1 MMTRLFAAFATLS
14 LLVGAV
20 TLGTPTQTSA
30 TQQYAY
36 VQAPFHGSDDNGQ
49 G

>member
-1 MMTRLFAAFATLS
+1 MMTRLFAALAALS
-14 LLVGAV
+14 LLVGTV
-20 TLGTPTQTSA
+20 TLGTLTQTSA

-36 VQAPFHGSDDNGQ
+36 VQAPFHASDDNGQ